1 MLSSAF
7 HGVLFLCVLAS
18 ADYNSNQSSLELTF
32 AVCLMVTVPYFII
45 IISLCLSSFM
55 CRAMC
60 VVYNANPYVVI
71 TFVENTVK

>member
-1 MLSSAF
+1 MLF
-7 HGVLFLCVLAS
+7 CFLCVLAS

-32 AVCLMVTVPYFII
+32 AVCTCLVVTLPNIII

-55 CRAMC
+55 CRTMC

-71 TFVENTVK
+71 TLVENTVK